1 MSTILMPRSMRPT
14 HLAPAA
20 VRNAALRDL
29 YATTAA
35 GYLPRLLGAIDR
47 NPYRKTYGC
56 LDRQFWHYRT
66 SDFPSEMYQEG
77 VLPLAQT
84 FACEFPGNRWYG
96 EARLRELA
104 IAALRFSAKSS
115 HADGSCDDYYPYERA
130 LGAAVFSL
138 VAATEAYR
146 LLALED
152 ESLLAG
158 FRRRAD
164 WIVKH
169 DESGRLT
176 NHHAL
181 AALGLAR
188 TAQATGDD
196 RYARASEARVHRVL
210 EWQSRE
216 GWFEEYG
223 GADPGYQSVTI
234 DCLAKYRKLTGAT
247 WLEEPLSRALAF
259 ARLALHPDDSYGGEY
274 GSRGTHHF
282 YPHGMELLASE
293 HGDAAALAEAFLRGL
308 SMGKQAWFEDDR
320 LFAHRLG
327 NLIEAWQDWQPRAAM
342 EADIEARPRSSEADY
357 VTHLPQA
364 GLLFV
369 RSGEQQTAVST
380 ARGGVF
386 KHFRPKDAT
395 SSEVAPCEPEAK
407 VSVVTDAGLVVE
419 TTQGR
424 VAVSQMHDRER
435 PASLSTVGE
444 RTTLRVEGPLYWTKS
459 ETATPAK
466 LVLFRLGLLTVG
478 RWCRTLIRQLLQRRL
493 ITGRR
498 AAPIQ
503 MTRVFEWHATGLT
516 VTDTIV
522 LLDSKIAIER
532 MSYGTDHQS
541 VYVAASGVYQDG
553 VLEPWTSLDRHVHEL
568 NERRRVTISREYP
581 GS

>member
-1 MSTILMPRSMRPT
+1 MSTIEWPRSVRTLEHTP
-14 HLAPAA
+14 LAA
-20 VRNAALRDL
+20 RNASLRDL

-35 GYLPRLLGAIDR
+35 DYLPRLLGAIDR

-56 LDRQFWHYRT
+56 LDRQYWHYRT

-77 VLPLAQT
+77 VLPLAQAY
-84 FACEFPGNRWYG
+84 ACEFPGNRWYS
-96 EARLRELA
+96 EPRLRELA
-104 IAALRFSAKSS
+104 VAALRFSAKST

-152 ESLLAG
+152 EELLAW

-169 DESGRLT
+169 DESGRLA

-188 TAQATGDD
+188 TARATGDD
-196 RYARASEARVHRVL
+196 RYARAAEERVHRVL
-210 EWQSRE
+210 EWQSSE

-247 WLEEPLSRALAF
+247 WLEEPLTRALSF

-282 YPHGMELLASE
+282 YPHGMELLAGE
-293 HGDAAALAEAFLRGL
+293 HGDAAALAEAFLRAL
-308 SMGKQAWFEDDR
+308 SAGKQAWFEDDR

-327 NLIEAWQDWQPRAAM
+327 NLIEAWQDWQPLSTTDAASK
-342 EADIEARPRSSEADY
+342 ADAEVDRVI
-357 VTHLPQA
+357 HLPQA

-369 RSGEQQTAVST
+369 QTREHQTAVST

-386 KHFRPKDAT
+386 KHFHR
-395 SSEVAPCEPEAK
+395 EEPSIDDVVPK

-419 TTQGR
+419 TTEGR
-424 VAVSQMHDRER
+424 VAVSQMHDREHA
-435 PASLSTVGE
+435 ASLSTVGE
-444 RTTLRVEGPLYWTKS
+444 RTTLRVEAPLHWTKN

-498 AAPIQ
+498 AAPLQ
-503 MTRVFEWHATGLT
+503 MTRVFDWHPTGLT

-522 LLDSKIAIER
+522 LLDSKLKLER

-541 VYVAASGVYQDG
+541 VYVAASGVYQDA
-553 VLEPWTSLDRHVHEL
+553 VLEPWTTLDRHVHEL
-568 NERRRVTISREYP
+568 NERRRVTIAREYP
-581 GS
+581 SA

>member
-1 MSTILMPRSMRPT
+1 MSTIVMPRTMQSVRSLEDAP
-14 HLAPAA
+14 LAA
-20 VRNAALRDL
+20 RNAALRDL

-35 GYLPRLLGAIDR
+35 GYLPRLLGAMDR

-77 VLPLAQT
+77 VLPLAQAY
-84 FACEFPGNRWYG
+84 ACSFPGNRWHG
-96 EARLRELA
+96 EPRLRELA
-104 IAALRFSAKSS
+104 IAGLRFSAKSS

-152 ESLLAG
+152 ESLLAW

-169 DESGRLT
+169 DESGRLA

-196 RYARASEARVHRVL
+196 CYARAAEARVHQVL
-210 EWQSRE
+210 EWQSSE

-247 WLEEPLSRALAF
+247 WLEEPLARALAF
-259 ARLALHPDDSYGGEY
+259 TRLALHPDDSYGGEY

-282 YPHGMELLASE
+282 YPHGMELLAGE
-293 HGDAAALAEAFLRGL
+293 HGNAAALAEAFLRGL
-308 SMGKQAWFEDDR
+308 AVGKQAWFEDDR

-327 NLIEAWQDWQPRAAM
+327 NLIEAWQDWQPQAAT
-342 EADIEARPRSSEADY
+342 EAATETDVETSPPSSESEH

-369 RSGEQQTAVST
+369 RSGEQHTAVST

-386 KHFRPKDAT
+386 KHFRPQA
-395 SSEVAPCEPEAK
+395 
-407 VSVVTDAGLVVE
+407 VVTDAGLVVE

-424 VAVSQMHDRER
+424 VAVSQMHDRNR
-435 PASLSTVGE
+435 PANLSTTGE
-444 RTTLRVEGPLYWTKS
+444 RTTLRVEGPLHWAKS

-503 MTRVFEWHATGLT
+503 MTRVFEWHPKGLT

-522 LLDSKIAIER
+522 LLDSKLAIER

-568 NERRRVTISREYP
+568 NQRRRVTISREYP